1 MLEFLKGGARAAAP
15 KEASTPKEA
24 SARKKAATR
33 KSHGKTAVTFAAR
46 LRIEHVT
53 RRYGET
59 YALDDVTL
67 DIAPGKV
74 LCLLGPSGCGKTT
87 LLRIAAGIER
97 PSSGRVL
104 IDDEEVAG
112 PNRFVPPEK
121 RGVGLMFQDFAL
133 FPHLTILDNVA
144 FGLRFLTKAEARAE
158 AQAALERVGL
168 GRYAREY
175 PHILS
180 GGEQQRVALAR
191 AIAPRPG
198 VLLMDEP
205 FSGLDT
211 QLRESMRED
220 TLAILHEARA
230 TCIVV
235 THDAEEAMR
244 MGDTVT
250 LMRAGR
256 VVQTGTAPELYRAP
270 KDIFA
275 ARTFSDLNEMPARIA
290 SGRAETP
297 LGTIDAAGLPEGTDV
312 IVCVRQGG
320 VRLMKPGQG
329 AEGRILDTRFLGDVG
344 LVEVAVAGL
353 DDPILARVRA
363 ADVLAPGTEVSVS
376 VDRGA
381 VLIFPAENGGEAPS
395 P

>member
-1 MLEFLKGGARAAAP
+1 MLEFLKARTRSLTEAAANKRATIRAA
-15 KEASTPKEA
+15 
-24 SARKKAATR
+24 RGKA
-33 KSHGKTAVTFAAR
+33 AVTFAAR
-46 LRIEHVT
+46 LDFEHVA
-53 RRYGET
+53 RRYGDML
-59 YALDDVTL
+59 ALDDVTL
-67 DIAPGKV
+67 HVAPGKV

-87 LLRIAAGIER
+87 LLRIAAGVER
-97 PSSGRVL
+97 PSAGRVL
-104 IDDEEVAG
+104 IDNEEVAG

-144 FGLRFLTKAEARAE
+144 FGLRSLTKAQARAE
-158 AQAALERVGL
+158 ALNALERVGL
-168 GRYAREY
+168 AQYAGEY

-205 FSGLDT
+205 FSGLDPR
-211 QLRESMRED
+211 LRETLRED
-220 TLAILHEARA
+220 TLAIVHETRA

-244 MGDTVT
+244 MGDSVA
-250 LMRAGR
+250 LMRKGR

-275 ARTFSDLNEMPARIA
+275 ARTFSDLNEVRARIERGAA
-290 SGRAETP
+290 STP
-297 LGTIDAAGLPEGTDV
+297 LGTFAATNLADGTEA

-320 VRLMKPGQG
+320 VRLMTAGEGTP
-329 AEGRILDTRFLGDVG
+329 GRILDSRFLGDVG
-344 LVEVAVAGL
+344 LVEVAVQGL
-353 DDPILARVRA
+353 DAPILARVRES
-363 ADVLAPGTEVSVS
+363 DVPPQGTEVGVT
-376 VDRGA
+376 VDAGA
-381 VLIFPAENGGEAPS
+381 VLVFEAPNGAAEPS

>member
-1 MLEFLKGGARAAAP
+1 MLEFLKGGTRAPAP
-15 KEASTPKEA
+15 KTGTAGA
-24 SARKKAATR
+24 GRGKA
-33 KSHGKTAVTFAAR
+33 AVTFAAR
-46 LRIEHVT
+46 LAFENVY
-53 RRYGET
+53 RRYGEA
-59 YALDDVTL
+59 YALQDVSL
-67 DIAPGKV
+67 DIAPSKV
-74 LCLLGPSGCGKTT
+74 LCLVGPSGCGKTT
-87 LLRIAAGIER
+87 LLRIAAGVER

-104 IDDEEVAG
+104 IDNQEVAG

-144 FGLRFLTKAEARAE
+144 FGLRSLTKAEARAE
-158 AQAALERVGL
+158 AHAALERVGL
-168 GRYAREY
+168 GRYANEY

-205 FSGLDT
+205 FSGLDSR
-211 QLRESMRED
+211 LRESMRED
-220 TLAILHEARA
+220 TLAIVHEARA

-244 MGDTVT
+244 MGDTVA
-250 LMRAGR
+250 LLRAGR

-275 ARTFSDLNEMPARIA
+275 ARTFSDLNEMPTRVQ

-297 LGTIDAAGLPEGTDV
+297 LGTFDAGDFTDGTEV

-320 VRLMKPGQG
+320 VRLTKPGED
-329 AEGRILDTRFLGDVG
+329 ALGRVLDTRFLGDVG
-344 LVEVAVAGL
+344 LVEVAVGGL
-353 DDPILARVRA
+353 DAPVLARVRE
-363 ADVLAPGTEVSVS
+363 ADVPTPGTEVGVG
-376 VDRGA
+376 VDKGA
-381 VLIFPAENGGEAPS
+381 VLIFPAEDGAETAS

>member
-1 MLEFLKGGARAAAP
+1 MLEFLKAHIRSPTQAAV
-15 KEASTPKEA
+15 
-24 SARKKAATR
+24 KAGR
-33 KSHGKTAVTFAAR
+33 GKAAVTFAAR
-46 LRIEHVT
+46 LGFENLS
-53 RRYGET
+53 RRYGDT
-59 YALDDVTL
+59 LALDNVTL
-67 DIAPGKV
+67 DVPPGKV

-87 LLRIAAGIER
+87 LLRIAAGVER

-144 FGLRFLTKAEARAE
+144 FGLRSRTKAEARAE
-158 AQAALERVGL
+158 ALMALERVGL
-168 GRYAREY
+168 GQYAAEY

-211 QLRESMRED
+211 RLREAMRED
-220 TLAILHEARA
+220 TLAILHETRA

-244 MGDTVT
+244 MGDSVA
-250 LMRAGR
+250 LMRKGR
-256 VVQTGTAPELYRAP
+256 VVQTGTALDLYREP

-275 ARTFSDLNEMPARIA
+275 ARTFSDLNEMKARVEA
-290 SGRAETP
+290 GRAATP
-297 LGTIDAAGLPEGTDV
+297 LGTFPVTSVADGTDV

-320 VRLMKPGQG
+320 VRLMKQGEGTPG
-329 AEGRILDTRFLGDVG
+329 RVLDTRFLGDVG
-344 LVEVAVAGL
+344 LVEVAVQGL
-353 DDPILARVRA
+353 DAPIFARVRES
-363 ADVLAPGTEVSVS
+363 DVPAQGTEVGVS
-376 VDRGA
+376 VDSGA
-381 VLIFPAENGGEAPS
+381 VLIFEAENGAPEPS

>member
-1 MLEFLKGGARAAAP
+1 MLEFLKARTRSLTEAAANKRATIRAA
-15 KEASTPKEA
+15 
-24 SARKKAATR
+24 RGKA
-33 KSHGKTAVTFAAR
+33 AVTFASR
-46 LRIEHVT
+46 LDFEHVS
-53 RRYGET
+53 RRYGDT
-59 YALDDVTL
+59 FALNDVTL
-67 DIAPGKV
+67 DVPPGKV

-87 LLRIAAGIER
+87 LLRIAAGVER
-97 PSSGRVL
+97 PSAGRVL
-104 IDDEEVAG
+104 IDNQEVAG

-144 FGLRFLTKAEARAE
+144 FGLRSLTKAQARAE
-158 AQAALERVGL
+158 ALNALERVGL
-168 GRYAREY
+168 AHYAGEY

-205 FSGLDT
+205 FSGLDPR
-211 QLRESMRED
+211 LRETMRED
-220 TLAILHEARA
+220 TLAIVHETRA

-244 MGDTVT
+244 MGDSVA
-250 LMRAGR
+250 LMRKGR

-275 ARTFSDLNEMPARIA
+275 ARTFSDLNEVRARIERGAA
-290 SGRAETP
+290 STP
-297 LGTIDAAGLPEGTDV
+297 LGTFAAQGLADGTEA

-320 VRLMKPGQG
+320 VRLMKPGEG
-329 AEGRILDTRFLGDVG
+329 TPGRILDTRFLGDVG
-344 LVEVAVAGL
+344 LVEVAVQGL
-353 DDPILARVRA
+353 DAPILARVRES
-363 ADVLAPGTEVSVS
+363 DVPPQGTEVGVT
-376 VDRGA
+376 VDAGA
-381 VLIFPAENGGEAPS
+381 VLIFEASDGADEPS

>member
-1 MLEFLKGGARAAAP
+1 MLEFFKGGAGAP
-15 KEASTPKEA
+15 TPKKPLIP
-24 SARKKAATR
+24 ST
-33 KSHGKTAVTFAAR
+33 HGKTAVTFAAR
-46 LRIEHVT
+46 LSFEQVS
-53 RRYGET
+53 RRYGDA
-59 YALDDVTL
+59 YALRDITL
-67 DIAPGKV
+67 DVEPSKV

-87 LLRIAAGIER
+87 LLRIAAGVER
-97 PSSGRVL
+97 PSSGRVVV
-104 IDDEEVAG
+104 DGEEVAG
-112 PNRFVPPEK
+112 PERFVPPEK

-133 FPHLTILDNVA
+133 FPHMTILDNVA
-144 FGLRFLTKAEARAE
+144 FGLRSLTKAEARAE
-158 AQAALERVGL
+158 AQNALERVGL

-220 TLAILHEARA
+220 TLSILHDARA

-244 MGDTVT
+244 MGDTVA

-256 VVQTGTAPELYRAP
+256 IVQTGTAPELYHAP

-275 ARTFSDLNEMPARIA
+275 ARTFSDLNELPARIS

-297 LGTIDAAGLPEGTDV
+297 LGTFDAAGLADGTEA
-312 IVCVRQGG
+312 IVCMRQGG
-320 VRLMKPGQG
+320 MRLTKPGAG
-329 AEGRILDTRFLGDVG
+329 TPGRILDTRFLGDIG
-344 LVEVAVAGL
+344 LVEVAVQGI
-353 DDPILARVRA
+353 DEPILARVRE
-363 ADVLAPGTEVSVS
+363 ADVLARGTEVGVN
-376 VDRGA
+376 VDKGA
-381 VLIFPAENGGEAPS
+381 VLVFPAENGAETAS

>member
-1 MLEFLKGGARAAAP
+1 MLEFLKARTRSLTEAAAN
-15 KEASTPKEA
+15 KTT
-24 SARKKAATR
+24 SAKPARGKA
-33 KSHGKTAVTFAAR
+33 AVTFAAR
-46 LRIEHVT
+46 LGIEHVS

-67 DIAPGKV
+67 DVPPGKV

-87 LLRIAAGIER
+87 LLRIAAGVER

-104 IDDEEVAG
+104 IDNQEVAG

-144 FGLRFLTKAEARAE
+144 FGLRSLTKAQGRAE
-158 AQAALERVGL
+158 ALTALERVGL
-168 GRYAREY
+168 AQYANEY

-205 FSGLDT
+205 FSGLDPR
-211 QLRESMRED
+211 LRETMRED
-220 TLAILHEARA
+220 TLAIVHETRA

-244 MGDTVT
+244 MGDSVA
-250 LMRAGR
+250 LMRKGH

-270 KDIFA
+270 ETIFA
-275 ARTFSDLNEMPARIA
+275 ARIFSDLNEMLTRIEN
-290 SGRAETP
+290 GRAETP
-297 LGTIDAAGLPEGTDV
+297 LGTFPAQGFADGTDT

-320 VRLMKPGQG
+320 VRLMKQG
-329 AEGRILDTRFLGDVG
+329 EGTPGRILDTRFLGDVG
-344 LVEVAVAGL
+344 LVEVAVQGL
-353 DDPILARVRA
+353 DDPILARVRE
-363 ADVLAPGTEVSVS
+363 ADVPVPGTEVGVS
-376 VDRGA
+376 VDKGA
-381 VLIFPAENGGEAPS
+381 VLIFEARSEEPEPS
-395 P
+395 S

>member
-1 MLEFLKGGARAAAP
+1 MLEFLKTRGRAPNEAAIGGRRLAP
-15 KEASTPKEA
+15 
-24 SARKKAATR
+24 SARGKA
-33 KSHGKTAVTFAAR
+33 AVTFAAQ
-46 LRIEHVT
+46 LDFEHVS
-53 RRYGET
+53 RRYGEV
-59 YALDDVTL
+59 YALNDVTL
-67 DIAPGKV
+67 EVAPGKV

-87 LLRIAAGIER
+87 LLRIAAGVEW
-97 PSSGRVL
+97 PSAGRVL
-104 IDDEEVAG
+104 IDKQEVAG

-144 FGLRFLTKAEARAE
+144 FGLRSLSKMEGRAE
-158 AQAALERVGL
+158 AQTALERVGL
-168 GRYAREY
+168 GQYAREY

-205 FSGLDT
+205 FSGLDS

-220 TLAILHEARA
+220 TLAIVHETRA

-244 MGDTVT
+244 MGDTVA
-250 LMRAGR
+250 LMRKGH
-256 VVQTGTAPELYRAP
+256 VLQTGTAPELYRAP
-270 KDIFA
+270 KTIFA
-275 ARTFSDLNEMPARIA
+275 ARTFSDLNEMRTRIE
-290 SGRAETP
+290 SGRGETP
-297 LGTIDAAGLPEGTDV
+297 LGTFPAQGLADGTEA

-320 VRLMKPGQG
+320 VRLTKPGQG
-329 AEGRILDTRFLGDVG
+329 TPGRVLDTRFLGDVG
-344 LVEVAVAGL
+344 LVEVAVEGL
-353 DDPILARVRA
+353 DTPVLARVREV
-363 ADVLAPGTEVSVS
+363 DVPAQGTDVGVG
-376 VDRGA
+376 VDKGA
-381 VLIFPAENGGEAPS
+381 VLVFEAEDGEPETL

>member
-1 MLEFLKGGARAAAP
+1 MLEFLKARVGAPAPSRAFGGAR
-15 KEASTPKEA
+15 
-24 SARKKAATR
+24 RGKA
-33 KSHGKTAVTFAAR
+33 AVTFAAR
-46 LRIEHVT
+46 LRVEHIS
-53 RRYGET
+53 RRYGES
-59 YALDDVTL
+59 YALDDVSL
-67 DIAPGKV
+67 DVSPSKV

-87 LLRIAAGIER
+87 LLRIAAGVER
-97 PSSGRVL
+97 PSLGRVL

-144 FGLRFLTKAEARAE
+144 FGLRFLTKGQGRSE
-158 AQAALERVGL
+158 AQVALDRVGL

-205 FSGLDT
+205 FSGLDSR
-211 QLRESMRED
+211 LRESMRED
-220 TLAILHEARA
+220 TLAIVHEARA

-244 MGDTVT
+244 MGDAVA
-250 LMRAGR
+250 LMRDGR
-256 VVQTGTAPELYRAP
+256 VIQTGTAPELYRAP

-275 ARTFSDLNEMPARIA
+275 ARTFSDLNELPARV
-290 SGRAETP
+290 SNGRAETP
-297 LGTIDAAGLPEGTDV
+297 LGTFDAQGLANDIQA
-312 IVCVRQGG
+312 IVCVRQSG
-320 VRLMKPGQG
+320 VRLLEPGEG
-329 AEGRILDTRFLGDVG
+329 ALGRILDTRFLGDVG
-344 LVEVAVAGL
+344 LVEMAVEGI
-353 DDPILARVRA
+353 DGPVLARVRES
-363 ADVLAPGTEVSVS
+363 DVPEPGTEVGVG
-376 VDRGA
+376 VDKGA
-381 VLIFPAENGGEAPS
+381 VLVFEAERSAGS
-395 P
+395 SSS